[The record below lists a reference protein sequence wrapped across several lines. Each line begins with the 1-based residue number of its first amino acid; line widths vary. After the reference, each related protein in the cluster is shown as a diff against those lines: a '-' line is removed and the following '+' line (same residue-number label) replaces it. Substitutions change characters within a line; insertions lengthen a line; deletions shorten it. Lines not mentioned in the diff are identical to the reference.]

1 LQLPQASQRKN
12 SPTNSPYVPAADRAD
27 HPVKGFVA
35 EGRRELKRVR
45 YFPDMRGGRKRE
57 VQRRLEQT
65 IGTRIGTTPRQWNK
79 TNGRI
84 FSESANFVAGAG
96 DAHDRN
102 IGLIPEELICIPILE
117 GLR

>member
-1 LQLPQASQRKN
+1 
-12 SPTNSPYVPAADRAD
+12 
-27 HPVKGFVA
+27 
-35 EGRRELKRVR
+35 
-45 YFPDMRGGRKRE
+45 M
-57 VQRRLEQT
+57 
-65 IGTRIGTTPRQWNK
+65 TPRQEYK
-79 TNGRI
+79 KKAES